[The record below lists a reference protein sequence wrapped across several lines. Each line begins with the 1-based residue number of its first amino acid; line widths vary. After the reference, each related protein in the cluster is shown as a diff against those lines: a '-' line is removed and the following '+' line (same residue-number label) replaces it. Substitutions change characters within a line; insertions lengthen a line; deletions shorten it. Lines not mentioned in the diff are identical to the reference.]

1 MLAVAS
7 FGFPTGRPFAT
18 WTSTSLNWHEIGNR
32 IFLKEL
38 TYVSSCL
45 FVCGR
50 VESFGFSIC
59 SMLELRILNA
69 SLQLTYHVLGT
80 NDLHVIPTD
89 DECSAYVLCSA
100 NEHGLLTTDDDI
112 DALCTIDAN
121 DLLQQQCRYRSS
133 KLLDTDDK
141 LRHLLQR
148 SNAMQYR
155 FHKLWRQLPND
166 ELRHTN
172 KLWPQLSFEL
182 PNIGLLPFELLP
194 H

>member
-1 MLAVAS
+1 
-7 FGFPTGRPFAT
+7 
-18 WTSTSLNWHEIGNR
+18 
-32 IFLKEL
+32 
-38 TYVSSCL
+38 
-45 FVCGR
+45 
-50 VESFGFSIC
+50 
-59 SMLELRILNA
+59 
-69 SLQLTYHVLGT
+69 
-80 NDLHVIPTD
+80 
-89 DECSAYVLCSA
+89 
-100 NEHGLLTTDDDI
+100 
-112 DALCTIDAN
+112 
-121 DLLQQQCRYRSS
+121 LQQQCRYRSS